1 MRIIPAILAKNVA
14 ELLEKCSRVDQL
26 VSRVQIDIVGQAFS
40 SEVSV
45 GVEALE
51 QISVAVSLDV
61 QLMVGEPIT
70 YLNRCDLS
78 GVSRVFGHVEH
89 MRDPRAFIEYGFSLG
104 MEVGLAVDLPTP
116 IVTIERSLQDL
127 DSVLL
132 MSVPAGRSGQVFDER
147 VFGKIAE
154 AKALRP
160 DLSICVDGGIT
171 PSVVKQLVSE
181 GATEFAVGNFLWE
194 SKDIGKAIADL
205 VEAAQ

>member
-1 MRIIPAILAKNVA
+1 MRIIPAILATNVT
-14 ELLEKCSRVDQL
+14 ELLEKCARVDQL
-26 VSRVQIDIVGQAFS
+26 VDRIQIDIVGRAFS
-40 SEVSV
+40 AEVSV

-51 QISVAVSLDV
+51 QISSALSLDV
-61 QLMVGEPIT
+61 QLMVGEPIA
-70 YLNRCDLS
+70 YLNRCDLA
-78 GVSRVFGHVEH
+78 GASRVFGHVEH

-116 IVTIERSLQDL
+116 IVAIERSIADL

-132 MSVPAGRSGQVFDER
+132 MSVPAGRSGQLFDER

-154 AKALRP
+154 VKALRP
-160 DLSICVDGGIT
+160 DLPICVDGGIT

-194 SKDIGKAIADL
+194 SKDIGKAIANL
-205 VEAAQ
+205 SKAVQ